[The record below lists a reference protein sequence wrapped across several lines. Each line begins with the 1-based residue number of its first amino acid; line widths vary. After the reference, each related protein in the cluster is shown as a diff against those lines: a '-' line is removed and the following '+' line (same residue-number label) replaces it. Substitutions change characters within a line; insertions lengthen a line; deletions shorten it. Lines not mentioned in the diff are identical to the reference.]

1 MNSRLTVAAHVL
13 GIIAFTEREQ
23 QRATTSDEL
32 ASSVGT
38 NPVVVRRVL
47 SQLKQAGLVDSR
59 RGVGGG
65 SILARDPREITMRM
79 VYEAVEE
86 RDCALIGRHAGCVGE
101 NCQVAPVIAEYLD
114 ELYADAEE
122 ALLRTLSTVTVDS
135 MSRAVMDRVQRRG
148 ALHRPSTL
156 QAS

>member
-13 GIIAFTEREQ
+13 GIIAYVEREQ

-47 SQLKQAGLVDSR
+47 SQLKHAGLIDSR

-86 RDCALIGRHAGCVGE
+86 RDGELIGRHAGCVGA

-122 ALLRTLSTVTVDS
+122 ALLRSLATVTVDT

-148 ALHRPSTL
+148 TLHRPSTL